1 MSVSNTYGIKR
12 NSSGLGDTAVVTSRQ
27 LFCFHFFFF
36 SSKSRHTSFGLVAGF
51 QPFALPITL
60 TLREREKKRQ
70 IPERK
75 IRNFQ
80 FWEKEKEIT
89 KGNFHSNWNI
99 FSFGFFFSNNKSE
112 IKRSFLTFV
121 LRLIFDQ
128 RKRNKSISLFNNHSF
143 FFLFCCC

>member
-1 MSVSNTYGIKR
+1 MSIRKNRKNLLIRTRGGKDH
-12 NSSGLGDTAVVTSRQ
+12 NSELIIYIYLNPQ
-27 LFCFHFFFF
+27 FLF
-36 SSKSRHTSFGLVAGF
+36 SSFSHRN
-51 QPFALPITL
+51 TL